1 MSSEGDQIIYVFNK
15 ILSAYA
21 LVLII
26 LGTIGNGLVFAIC
39 LSKNLRSKTTF
50 KFLAFMSLSDIFALY
65 GWNLDHFT
73 STYYNF
79 YYNTLTLAGCRF
91 ETFVQY
97 SACQYSAWMLVRE
110 EEFFDVFLLR
120 NLIINQKIN
129 KILADRSQL
138 H

>member
-1 MSSEGDQIIYVFNK
+1 LRNKEFIFGEIKMSQDQVIDVFNK

-50 KFLAFMSLSDIFALY
+50 KFLAFMAMSDIFALY

-73 STYYNF
+73 LTFSNFAYYQ
-79 YYNTLTLAGCRF
+79 TSLAGCRF
-91 ETFVQY
+91 EGF
-97 SACQYSAWMLVRE
+97 
-110 EEFFDVFLLR
+110 
-120 NLIINQKIN
+120 
-129 KILADRSQL
+129 SQL
-138 H
+138 VALQFTAWILVYQINLQNI